1 MRYDYHR
8 LLTLALFIAPD
19 LTRYDISNF
28 EHMVEMCGV
37 QTVVDFLKAYED
49 NFGLDLSQQI
59 EWAMEAKE

>member
-1 MRYDYHR
+1 MRYDYDQ
-8 LLTLALFIAPD
+8 LMTLALFVAPD
-19 LTRYDISNF
+19 LTRYDISDF

-59 EWAMEAKE
+59 EWAMGAKE